1 MNIFGHHFSPASQNR
16 FRQLIKTEKQKNIH
30 SPPSFSSPSPCQR
43 TSALLAIDNQFYLF
57 LSYIIKYS
65 LKL

>member
-30 SPPSFSSPSPCQR
+30 NPLRFHLLLPAKEPVPFWPSTINS
-43 TSALLAIDNQFYLF
+43 IYFYL
-57 LSYIIKYS
+57 I
-65 LKL
+65 